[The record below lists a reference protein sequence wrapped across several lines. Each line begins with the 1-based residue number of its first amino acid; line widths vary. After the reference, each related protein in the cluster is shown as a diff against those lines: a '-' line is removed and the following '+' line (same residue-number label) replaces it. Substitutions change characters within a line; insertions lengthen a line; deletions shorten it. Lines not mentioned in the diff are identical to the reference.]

1 MKLLFKLGI
10 YTCEKKFFL
19 FFSFFLFFLFFLF
32 DDGCH
37 GLGTVLC
44 ITWNTG
50 ELPLQNYEKE
60 FRDEAVEDEA
70 NR

>member
-1 MKLLFKLGI
+1 M
-10 YTCEKKFFL
+10 YVREKVFLIFF
-19 FFSFFLFFLFFLF
+19 FF

-37 GLGTVLC
+37 GLGTAVHYM
-44 ITWNTG
+44 NTG

-60 FRDEAVEDEA
+60 LRDEAVEDEA